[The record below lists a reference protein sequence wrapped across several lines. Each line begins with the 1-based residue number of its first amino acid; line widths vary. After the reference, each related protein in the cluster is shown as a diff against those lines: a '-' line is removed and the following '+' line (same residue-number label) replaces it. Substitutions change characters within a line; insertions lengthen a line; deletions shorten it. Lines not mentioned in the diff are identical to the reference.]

1 MTYWEKRQQ
10 QLNKQLEKDEAKL
23 KKRLS
28 SFYDAEFRKLEKQ
41 IAAYYTQF
49 GEDNVIQYRTL
60 MERLSAEDQR
70 LFMEQMDA
78 FVKKYPE
85 YAHLMPV
92 RDSIYRLNRLEGL
105 QHSILMQQYEIGA
118 TNIEQITD
126 HLNRQALQAANAA
139 AEALGFG
146 KNFYAI
152 NADIIRKFVD
162 VPWADGKNFSTRIW
176 GNTEKLANYLNTD
189 IAQAFARGDSYD
201 RIVSNLKKRFDK
213 VARNDAYRLVYTEGT
228 YVMAEATMTPFE
240 SEFEQYRVS
249 TVGDGKVCDICR
261 EVAKETFQIKDRAP
275 GVNFPPLHAWCR
287 CSFTIEVNDWDA
299 WMEDYER
306 RHGNGRAEK
315 VKDRL
320 MTGKSSDTMDSWK
333 RIVGEHPATDDV
345 LQTNPHYR
353 EGREYQE
360 NCQRC
365 VVAYEMRRRGYDV
378 IAKPSI
384 LPLPK
389 DRVAQKWL
397 NFFEGSE
404 FLFCKRGNG
413 LEEVKQQMQNWGG
426 GARAQIYVLIKQ
438 RDNKERAHVFIAEQR
453 GWITE
458 FYDPQSGNVNSEN
471 IFNKVTHGK
480 TMICRIDNLELGDLD
495 LLKECVEVVE

>member
-213 VARNDAYRLVYTEGT
+213 VARNDAYRLV
-228 YVMAEATMTPFE
+228 
-240 SEFEQYRVS
+240 
-249 TVGDGKVCDICR
+249 
-261 EVAKETFQIKDRAP
+261 
-275 GVNFPPLHAWCR
+275 
-287 CSFTIEVNDWDA
+287 
-299 WMEDYER
+299 
-306 RHGNGRAEK
+306 
-315 VKDRL
+315 
-320 MTGKSSDTMDSWK
+320 
-333 RIVGEHPATDDV
+333 
-345 LQTNPHYR
+345 
-353 EGREYQE
+353 
-360 NCQRC
+360 
-365 VVAYEMRRRGYDV
+365 
-378 IAKPSI
+378 
-384 LPLPK
+384 
-389 DRVAQKWL
+389 
-397 NFFEGSE
+397 
-404 FLFCKRGNG
+404 
-413 LEEVKQQMQNWGG
+413 
-426 GARAQIYVLIKQ
+426 
-438 RDNKERAHVFIAEQR
+438 
-453 GWITE
+453 
-458 FYDPQSGNVNSEN
+458 
-471 IFNKVTHGK
+471 
-480 TMICRIDNLELGDLD
+480 
-495 LLKECVEVVE
+495 

>member
-49 GEDNVIQYRTL
+49 GEDNVIQYRIL

-126 HLNRQALQAANAA
+126 HLNRQALRAANAA

-261 EVAKETFQIKDRAP
+261 EVAKETFQIKDRTP

-287 CSFTIEVNDWDA
+287 CSFTIEVSDWDA
-299 WMEDYER
+299 WMEGYELK
-306 RHGNGRAEK
+306 HGNEQAEK
-315 VKDRL
+315 IKNHFETDNVVDVFHLNFPEKGGKLEDNELLLKARTEL
-320 MTGKSSDTMDSWK
+320 DQYYQVTGLHSDGKNFYMRDSKK
-333 RIVGEHPATDDV
+333 RIVRKFTPEQLAKII
-345 LQTNPHYR
+345 R
-353 EGREYQE
+353 ESKSY
-360 NCQRC
+360 
-365 VVAYEMRRRGYDV
+365 
-378 IAKPSI
+378 
-384 LPLPK
+384 
-389 DRVAQKWL
+389 
-397 NFFEGSE
+397 
-404 FLFCKRGNG
+404 NG
-413 LEEVKQQMQNWGG
+413 QEVKIYSCDA
-426 GARAQIYVLIKQ
+426 GAEGMKAAQELANALRVPVKAPIALIGLTENGRFSVIKSLNEYGYIVEQ
-438 RDNKERAHVFIAEQR
+438 YEGDKGWKIFIPME
-453 GWITE
+453 
-458 FYDPQSGNVNSEN
+458 
-471 IFNKVTHGK
+471 K
-480 TMICRIDNLELGDLD
+480 
-495 LLKECVEVVE
+495 